1 MQTVRAT
8 SRGYHGGSGTPT
20 KNGTPTKK
28 QRNGTK
34 NTSMLATRHQ
44 RELLVLV
51 RWLMRWYCLIVI
63 VYGDTKLEN

>member
-1 MQTVRAT
+1 MQAVRAT
-8 SRGYHGGSGTPT
+8 SRGYHEGSSTLM

-44 RELLVLV
+44 RELLALV

-63 VYGDTKLEN
+63 LHGDTKLEN

>member
-1 MQTVRAT
+1 MQAVRAT

-44 RELLVLV
+44 RELLALV
-51 RWLMRWYCLIVI
+51 R
-63 VYGDTKLEN
+63 